1 MIAFVIPC
9 MLRLQSIIE
18 CAKVSTSVRKSNGG
32 SSHGASETTAVG
44 PWTRFAFPSFALKD
58 IDEDQRKCIRTPY
71 ASPWS
76 NDVSMVSVFVIGL
89 GVFFYVLISLVK
101 G

>member
-1 MIAFVIPC
+1 

-18 CAKVSTSVRKSNGG
+18 CAKVSTAVRKTNGG
-32 SSHGASETTAVG
+32 SAHSSSEAAAVG
-44 PWTRFAFPSFALKD
+44 PWARFAFPSFALKD

-71 ASPWS
+71 ASLWS

-89 GVFFYVLISLVK
+89 GVFFYVLISLAK